1 MFKKITII
9 MFTFSLM
16 GLLSGCEATL
26 KGMGE
31 DIEKMGKSIQD
42 TVGSDKDKEPEKD
55 ADPKK

>member
-1 MFKKITII
+1 MFKKIMIV

-16 GLLSGCEATL
+16 GLLSGCEGTL

-31 DIEKMGKSIQD
+31 DIEKMGKSLQD
-42 TVGSDKDKEPEKD
+42 TVGSDKKPEKD